1 MNKYTFTDEGIYIVG
16 FDLGGTLL
24 VVGCVAERK
33 SLDAID
39 NLIATHREN
48 RTRRTNNTYFVGL
61 LFATDIRCVRIGIC
75 KTIRF

>member
-33 SLDAID
+33 IPGCDRQS
-39 NLIATHREN
+39 HS
-48 RTRRTNNTYFVGL
+48 
-61 LFATDIRCVRIGIC
+61 
-75 KTIRF
+75 